1 LENPNVFMSSFNRPN
16 LYYEI
21 RPKRS
26 KEFAIKQI
34 VKYIKENP
42 RKSGIVYCLNRKSTE
57 DIAKVLNINGIR
69 AGAYHAGMDAQTR
82 PEVQDKF
89 LMEDYQVIVATIAFG
104 MGIDKPDVRFVIHF
118 DIPKSIENYY
128 QETGRAGRD
137 GLEGR
142 CIAFYSYKDIEK
154 LEKFMRDKPL
164 SEREMGAQ
172 LLAETAAYAETSVC
186 RRRFLLFYFGEEYD
200 RDNCGCCDNCLKPK
214 EKIEGR
220 DYVQNAL
227 RVVDFVKENHHIPY
241 LVDLLT
247 GKKTTENQNYNHD
260 KIELFGVGKEKD
272 DHFWNSIL
280 RQCLL
285 NEFILKDIEQYGV
298 IKLTEKGREFI
309 KKPKS
314 VMISLNHD
322 YEADTSDVDM
332 ENNASKSVLDPV
344 LMDMLTKLRDKIAKD
359 AKMPPYVIYSENS
372 LEEMATMYPTT
383 MDEIV
388 KISGVSKGK
397 ADKYGKQF
405 IDLIAQYVEE
415 NEIEKPSEFV
425 MKQVVNKSAHKV
437 KIIQFIDKKMPLPDI
452 AKNIGLNFPDFID
465 EIETIVTSGT
475 KLSLN
480 YYLNDLIEQ
489 DLQEEVHDYFLE
501 MASPDLKTAFNDL
514 KDEGLSFEEL
524 RLLHIKFMSEMAN

>member
-1 LENPNVFMSSFNRPN
+1 MPRLVF
-16 LYYEI
+16 
-21 RPKRS
+21 
-26 KEFAIKQI
+26 A
-34 VKYIKENP
+34 
-42 RKSGIVYCLNRKSTE
+42 
-57 DIAKVLNINGIR
+57 
-69 AGAYHAGMDAQTR
+69 
-82 PEVQDKF
+82 
-89 LMEDYQVIVATIAFG
+89 VA
-104 MGIDKPDVRFVIHF
+104 D
-118 DIPKSIENYY
+118 SCY
-128 QETGRAGRD
+128 
-137 GLEGR
+137 
-142 CIAFYSYKDIEK
+142 
-154 LEKFMRDKPL
+154 
-164 SEREMGAQ
+164 
-172 LLAETAAYAETSVC
+172 
-186 RRRFLLFYFGEEYD
+186 FYFGEEYD

-272 DHFWNSIL
+272 EHFWNSIL

-322 YEADTSDVDM
+322 FEADTSDVDM